1 MSWIAKD
8 RKLTLAERENNA
20 DIIIP
25 FYRDLGYADETIASI
40 LGNMDLESTLS
51 PIINEYDGE
60 GYGLVQWTPYTKYT
74 NWIVNQ
80 GFSDPSEM
88 DANIFRILY
97 EVSNN
102 LQWIATSAYNY
113 SFEDLSKALNQMA

>member
-1 MSWIAKD
+1 MQSESAINPGRWQS
-8 RKLTLAERENNA
+8 
-20 DIIIP
+20 DIVMP
-25 FYRDLGYADETIASI
+25 QDSTYA
-40 LGNMDLESTLS
+40 
-51 PIINEYDGE
+51 

-97 EVSNN
+97 EVAND
-102 LQWIATSAYNY
+102 LQWIATTRI
-113 SFEDLSKALNQMA
+113 

>member
-1 MSWIAKD
+1 MQ
-8 RKLTLAERENNA
+8 LQECC
-20 DIIIP
+20 
-25 FYRDLGYADETIASI
+25 
-40 LGNMDLESTLS
+40 GNMQSESA
-51 PIINEYDGE
+51 INPGRWQSDIVMPSDPTYA

-97 EVSNN
+97 EVANN
-102 LQWIATSAYNY
+102 LQWIATSR
-113 SFEDLSKALNQMA
+113 L

>member
-1 MSWIAKD
+1 MELFTKSRLD
-8 RKLTLAERENNA
+8 NERSCWNVA
-20 DIIIP
+20 
-25 FYRDLGYADETIASI
+25 
-40 LGNMDLESTLS
+40 GNMQSESA
-51 PIINEYDGE
+51 INPGRWQSDIVMPDPTYA

-102 LQWIATSAYNY
+102 LQWIAT
-113 SFEDLSKALNQMA
+113 L